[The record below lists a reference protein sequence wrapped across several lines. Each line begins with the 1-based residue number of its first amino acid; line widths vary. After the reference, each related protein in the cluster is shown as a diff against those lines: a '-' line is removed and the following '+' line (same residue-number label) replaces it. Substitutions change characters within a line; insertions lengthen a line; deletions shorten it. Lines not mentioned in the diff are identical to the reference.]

1 MNDKVAGEDLAPATV
16 PADTPEPA
24 PMRADTPDGAAPAPS
39 ATAPTAIAS
48 EAHSPAL
55 ALSLLTG
62 AVKGLTGQDVSP
74 REYGTE
80 LPRLIAR
87 LREAPLEDA
96 LAELVGRLSMR
107 LGHSTQAPAV
117 TRLGMSDEELFAEI
131 VNGCFRALLGRD
143 AGAQG
148 IEYWM
153 KDRFQEF
160 LVQGPDEFLLKFMPM
175 IVGSQEW
182 YQRHMATAM
191 DAVRAQLLQPHYGG
205 ANSPLIISLGSTG
218 YTAAM
223 LKRFSMRRWSGPFD
237 WLSATP
243 DMVREILSEDFAPL
257 LAPEGWESINAADRP
272 DERWYRS
279 RNHALEVRHGAPC
292 ILHSADM
299 TTEDG
304 LQYMARC
311 VQRFQ
316 DAMRGV
322 GNKLVLQVIQED
334 GEAERH
340 FQETAL
346 LLNAMGRHFQYV
358 LVSVLPEDQEAPF
371 PQMEPVLAAGPHRMM
386 RFQPISR
393 IQAAQ
398 SADMMDEV
406 VLLRAAFASVRMPAT

>member
-1 MNDKVAGEDLAPATV
+1 MNEKVAGEDLAPAAV
-16 PADTPEPA
+16 PADTPEPVPA
-24 PMRADTPDGAAPAPS
+24 RPPAHADAPDGVG
-39 ATAPTAIAS
+39 
-48 EAHSPAL
+48 PAL
-55 ALSLLTG
+55 ALSLLAG
-62 AVKGLTGQDVSP
+62 AVRGLTGQDVSP

-87 LREAPLEDA
+87 LRDAPLEDA
-96 LAELVGRLSMR
+96 LAELVGRLASR

-117 TRLGMSDEELFAEI
+117 TRLGISDEELFAEI

-148 IEYWM
+148 IEYW
-153 KDRFQEF
+153 KKERFQDF

-175 IVGSQEW
+175 ILGSQEW
-182 YQRHMATAM
+182 YHRHMATAM

-205 ANSPLIISLGSTG
+205 ANSPFIIGLGSTG

-223 LKRFSMRRWSGPFD
+223 LKRFNMRRWSGPFD

-243 DMVREILSEDFAPL
+243 DMVREILSEDFAPML
-257 LAPEGWESINAADRP
+257 TQEGWESIDAADRP

-279 RNHALEVRHGAPC
+279 RNHRLETRHGAPC

-299 TTEDG
+299 TTEEG

-322 GNKLVLQVIQED
+322 GNKLLLQVIQED

-371 PQMEPVLAAGPHRMM
+371 PQVEPVLAAGPHRML